1 MVNEVAVIDY
11 YDTINSVVTLMLQG
25 YNPTQISKELK
36 MKRSDVLECIDEW
49 KKMGRQSNQVQ
60 ERAKDAITGAD
71 QHYSMIIF
79 KLWETVE
86 QAEAENDLRLKKDT
100 LKSVADVE
108 DKRIGMLSRAGLLDN
123 QEMAHQVAETER
135 KQKILTD
142 ILREIANE
150 HPEVRIKILQKL
162 SKVTG
167 QAEGVVLEQ

>member
-1 MVNEVAVIDY
+1 MVSEVAVIDY
-11 YDTINSVVTLMLQG
+11 YDTINSVVSLMLQG

-36 MKRSDVLECIDEW
+36 MKRSEVMECIEEW
-49 KKMGRQSNQVQ
+49 KRMGRQSNQVQ

-71 QHYSMIIF
+71 QHYSMVIF
-79 KLWETVE
+79 KLWETIE
-86 QAEAENDLRLKKDT
+86 QAESEGDLRLKKDT
-100 LKSVADVE
+100 LNTIASVE
-108 DKRIGMLSRAGLLDN
+108 DKRIGMLQKAGLLDN

-142 ILREIANE
+142 ILREIATE
-150 HPEVRIKILQKL
+150 HPEVRMKILQKL